1 MAVSRARTALSLLA
15 GIVAG
20 LSAALAAS
28 RLQADATITF
38 PLHPLNPNG
47 AEGAGFSGRL
57 GRDVEPDDSPDHWGG
72 PSDQ

>member
-47 AEGAGFSGRL
+47 AKAGFSGAL
-57 GRDVEPDDSPDHWGG
+57 LADVEPDDSPDHWGG